1 MKAVK
6 ELRSLADGALKSRIA
21 ELKKELMKYN
31 AQVAIGTVPKNPGAI
46 RKDKRMIARILTLL
60 NERRLNTSR
69 HKPTVP
75 SRSSDLGR
83 KA

>member
-1 MKAVK
+1 MKVVK
-6 ELRSLADGALKSRIA
+6 ELRPLADDALKSRIT

-60 NERRLNTSR
+60 NERRL
-69 HKPTVP
+69 KP
-75 SRSSDLGR
+75 

>member
-6 ELRSLADGALKSRIA
+6 ELRPLTDDALKSRIT
-21 ELKKELMKYN
+21 ELKKDLMKYN

-60 NERRLNTSR
+60 NERRL
-69 HKPTVP
+69 KP
-75 SRSSDLGR
+75 